1 MSSRTP
7 FDYPDDYL
15 KIWRV
20 SDKNA
25 AKIIQN
31 EFFKDVKPASVSAR
45 FQKTTKTFWL
55 LIQSPSPNIRLISL
69 KFRPPIPY
77 SQLSIRVWFY
87 ERNEKLVNDVINCK
101 QTSIDGHLV
110 SCYKAVHN
118 NYEKS
123 IKEIPIVGIE
133 YVFDNISPLF
143 DENKIENTL
152 LKFMRGALLHIDS
165 VKNGTVDYQVFN
177 DFPDEISANDLIQ
190 NKHSFFEGAITEI
203 KVNKYERSINAR
215 NAFIN
220 HYKAIC
226 SVCYFDFYKTYGDI
240 GKNFI
245 HVHHKVELAKINKEY
260 QVDPINDLIPVCP
273 NCHAMLHRT
282 KPAMTTEQLK
292 KILSLSS

>member
-1 MSSRTP
+1 MIHKTP

-20 SDKNA
+20 SGKNA

-55 LIQSPSPNIRLISL
+55 LIQLPSPDIRLISL

-77 SQLSIRVWFY
+77 SQLSVRVWFY
-87 ERNEKLVNDVINCK
+87 ELNKELVNDVINCK
-101 QTSIDGHLV
+101 KASIDGHLV
-110 SCYKAVHN
+110 RCYKAEN
-118 NYEKS
+118 ITYEYS
-123 IKEIPIVGIE
+123 TKETPIIGVE
-133 YVFDNISPLF
+133 YIFDDIHSLS
-143 DENKIENTL
+143 DENEVKNTML
-152 LKFMRGALLHIDS
+152 SFMRGALLHIDS
-165 VKNGTVDYQVFN
+165 VRNGNVEHNILN
-177 DFPDEISANDLIQ
+177 DFTDEISEYELMQ
-190 NKHSFFEGAITEI
+190 NKSGLFEGGATKIY
-203 KVNKYERSINAR
+203 VNKYERNINAR
-215 NAFIN
+215 NACIN

-226 SVCYFDFYKTYGDI
+226 SVCNFDFHKTYGDI

-245 HVHHKVELAKINKEY
+245 HVHHKVELATINKEY

-282 KPAMTTEQLK
+282 KPAMKIETLK
-292 KILSLSS
+292 NLMKL